1 MSRIASDV
9 LSIIKDPTLTYQQQ
23 VLALA
28 RLAESKDESLPRDPE
43 FVKALEDGCICDLG
57 EGRSPYRP
65 RYIVPDYQQLMDKGS
80 EFLGI
85 EPPQDIFEATNAL
98 LIMYRN
104 VPSITSFPVYLGN
117 FTKLFERF
125 DKDEKETRKALKLFL
140 LNIDKTLT
148 DSFVHADIGPEDNR
162 VTRIIL
168 DLTKEMQLAVPNITL
183 LYNEDITS
191 EELAKASID
200 CMLKTS
206 KPSFANDKLYASEL
220 GEGKYAIVS
229 CYNAFRIRGGGYT
242 LPRLKLYEIATKAKD
257 IDDFFA
263 NTLPFYVNLILKN
276 IDQRIKF
283 IVEESNFFKTNYLV
297 TEGFVERDN
306 FTGMVGMVGLAECT
320 NHLLHIEDKMKG
332 FGHNKEAEDLGVKI
346 LDEIYKMVIN
356 HKGLYCHN
364 CNDHYAMH
372 AQVGIETDKG
382 QDAPGVRIPIGCEPE
397 LFKHLAIES
406 RMHKHFESGVG
417 DIFKFDQT
425 WNNSP
430 LALLDII
437 KGAFHSGMRY
447 FTAYNA
453 DNDVVRVTGYLVK
466 KSELAK
472 LDNNLPSMNNCSVFG
487 KGSRDGGH
495 SLDRKIYSKDG
506 K

>member
-1 MSRIASDV
+1 MSKIASDV
-9 LSIIKDPTLTYQQQ
+9 LSIVSDPTLTYQQQ

-28 RLAESKDESLPRDPE
+28 RLAESKDESLPRNPD

-57 EGRSPYRP
+57 EGRTPYRP
-65 RYIVPDYQQLMDKGS
+65 RYIVPDYQKFFREGS
-80 EFLGI
+80 KFLGI
-85 EPPQDIFEATNAL
+85 EPPKDIWEATNAL

-117 FTKLFERF
+117 FTELFEPF

-148 DSFVHADIGPEDNR
+148 DSFVHANIGPKDNR

-168 DLTKEMQLAVPNITL
+168 DLTQEMQLAVPNITL
-183 LYNEDITS
+183 IYNEDITPDN
-191 EELAKASID
+191 LALASIE

-206 KPSFANDKLYASEL
+206 KPSFCNDKMYSKEL

-229 CYNAFRIRGGGYT
+229 CYNAFRIGGGGYT
-242 LPRLKLYEIATKAKD
+242 LPRLRMYEIGKKAKD
-257 IDDFFA
+257 VDDFFQRV
-263 NTLPFYVNLILKN
+263 LPFYVNLILRN
-276 IDQRIKF
+276 IDQRIQF
-283 IVEESNFFKTNYLV
+283 IVEQSNFFKTNYLV
-297 TEGFVERDN
+297 TEGFVHRDD
-306 FTGMVGMVGLAECT
+306 FTGMVGLVGLAECT
-320 NHLLHIEDKMKG
+320 NQLLGIKDKKLG
-332 FGHNKEAEDLGVKI
+332 YGNNKECEDLGVRI
-346 LDEIYKMVIN
+346 LDSIYQMVQN

-382 QDAPGVRIPIGCEPE
+382 DDAPGVRIPIGCEPE
-397 LFKHLAIES
+397 LYKHLMIEG
-406 RMHKHFESGVG
+406 RMHAHFESGVG

-425 WNNSP
+425 WNRSP
-430 LALLDII
+430 EALLDII
-437 KGAFHSGMRY
+437 RGAFHGGMRY

-466 KSELAK
+466 KSELEK
-472 LDNNLPSMNNCSVFG
+472 LDQNTPSMNNCTVFG
-487 KGSRDGGH
+487 KGQRDFGH
-495 SLDRKIYSKDG
+495 SLNRRIYGKDG

>member
-1 MSRIASDV
+1 MSKIANDV
-9 LSIIKDPTLTYQQQ
+9 LSIVSDPTLTYQQQ

-28 RLAESKDESLPRDPE
+28 RLAESKDESLPRDPD
-43 FVKALEDGCICDLG
+43 FVQALKDKCICDLG

-65 RYIVPDYQQLMDKGS
+65 RYIVPDYQKLFREGS
-80 EFLGI
+80 KFLGI
-85 EPPQDIFEATNAL
+85 EPPQDIWEATNAL

-117 FTKLFERF
+117 FTELFEPF
-125 DKDEKETRKALKLFL
+125 DKDEKETRKALRLFL

-148 DSFVHADIGPEDNR
+148 DSFVHANIGPKDNR

-183 LYNEDITS
+183 LYNEDITP
-191 EELAKASID
+191 EDLAVASID

-206 KPSFANDKLYASEL
+206 KPSFANDKMYAAEL
-220 GEGKYAIVS
+220 GEDKYGIVS
-229 CYNAFRIRGGGYT
+229 CYNAFRIGGGGYT
-242 LPRLKLYEIATKAKD
+242 LPRLRMYEISKKAKD
-257 IDDFFA
+257 IDDFFDRV
-263 NTLPFYVNLILKN
+263 LPFYVNLILCN

-283 IVEESNFFKTNYLV
+283 IVEQSNFFKTNYLV
-297 TEGFVERDN
+297 TEGFVHRDD
-306 FTGMVGMVGLAECT
+306 FTGMVGLVGLAECT
-320 NHLLHIEDKMKG
+320 NTLLHITDKKKG
-332 FGHNKEAEDLGVKI
+332 FGNNKEAEDLGVRI
-346 LDEIYKMVIN
+346 LDAIYDMVQK

-364 CNDHYAMH
+364 CHDHYAMH

-382 QDAPGVRIPIGCEPE
+382 DDAPGVRIPIGCEPE
-397 LFKHLAIES
+397 LFKHLSIEG

-437 KGAFHSGMRY
+437 KGAFHGGMRY
-447 FTAYNA
+447 FTAYDC

-466 KSELAK
+466 KSELEK
-472 LDNNLPSMNNCSVFG
+472 LDRKTPSMNNCTVFG
-487 KGSRDGGH
+487 KGQRDFGH
-495 SLDRKIYSKDG
+495 SLNRRIYKPDG

>member
-1 MSRIASDV
+1 MSKIASDV
-9 LSIIKDPTLTYQQQ
+9 MSIIQDPTLTYQQQ

-28 RLAESKDESLPRDPE
+28 RLAESKDESLPRDPD
-43 FVKALEDGCICDLG
+43 FVQALKDKCICDLG

-65 RYIVPDYQQLMDKGS
+65 RYIVPDYQKFFREGS
-80 EFLGI
+80 KFLGV
-85 EPPQDIFEATNAL
+85 EPPQDIWEATNAL

-117 FTKLFERF
+117 FSELFEPF

-148 DSFVHADIGPEDNR
+148 DSFVHANIGPKDNR

-168 DLTKEMQLAVPNITL
+168 DLTKEMQLAVPNLSLI
-183 LYNEDITS
+183 YNEDITP
-191 EELAKASID
+191 EDLAVASID

-206 KPSFANDKLYASEL
+206 KPSFANDKIYSSEL

-229 CYNAFRIRGGGYT
+229 CYNAFRIGGGGYT
-242 LPRLKLYEIATKAKD
+242 LPRLRMYEISKKATD
-257 IDDFFA
+257 IDDFF
-263 NTLPFYVNLILKN
+263 NRVLPFYVNLILRN
-276 IDQRIKF
+276 IDQRIQF
-283 IVEESNFFKTNYLV
+283 IVEKSNFFKTNYLV
-297 TEGFVERDN
+297 TEGFVHRDD
-306 FTGMVGMVGLAECT
+306 FTGMVGLVGLAECT
-320 NHLLHIEDKMKG
+320 NQLLHITDKKKG
-332 FGHNKEAEDLGVKI
+332 FGNNKEAEDLGVRI
-346 LDEIYKMVIN
+346 LDAIYNMVQN

-364 CNDHYAMH
+364 CNDHYVMH

-382 QDAPGVRIPIGCEPE
+382 DDAPGVRIPIGCEPE
-397 LFKHLAIES
+397 LFKHLSIEG

-437 KGAFHSGMRY
+437 KGAFHGGMRY
-447 FTAYNA
+447 FTAYDC

-466 KSELAK
+466 KSELEK
-472 LDNNLPSMNNCSVFG
+472 LDQNTPSMNNCTVFG
-487 KGSRDGGH
+487 KGQRDFGH
-495 SLDRKIYSKDG
+495 SLNRRVYKPDG

>member
-1 MSRIASDV
+1 MSKIASDV
-9 LSIIKDPTLTYQQQ
+9 LSIVSDPTLTYQQQ

-28 RLAESKDESLPRDPE
+28 RLAESKDESLPRDPD

-57 EGRSPYRP
+57 EGRTPYRP
-65 RYIVPDYQQLMDKGS
+65 RYIVPDYQKFFREGS

-85 EPPQDIFEATNAL
+85 EPPKDIWEATNAL

-117 FTKLFERF
+117 FTELFEPF

-148 DSFVHADIGPEDNR
+148 DSFVHANIGPKDNR

-168 DLTKEMQLAVPNITL
+168 DLTQEMQLAVPNITL
-183 LYNEDITS
+183 IYNEDITPDD
-191 EELAKASID
+191 LALASIE

-206 KPSFANDKLYASEL
+206 KPSFCNDKMYSKEL

-229 CYNAFRIRGGGYT
+229 CYNAFRIGGGGYT
-242 LPRLKLYEIATKAKD
+242 LPRLRMYEISKKAKD
-257 IDDFFA
+257 VDDFFQRV
-263 NTLPFYVNLILKN
+263 LPFYVNLILRN
-276 IDQRIKF
+276 IDQRIQF
-283 IVEESNFFKTNYLV
+283 IVEKSNFFKTNYLV
-297 TEGFVERDN
+297 TEGFVHRDD
-306 FTGMVGMVGLAECT
+306 FTGMVGLVGLAECT
-320 NHLLHIEDKMKG
+320 NQLLGIKDKKLG
-332 FGHNKEAEDLGVKI
+332 YGNNKECEDLGVRI
-346 LDEIYKMVIN
+346 LDSIYQMVQN

-382 QDAPGVRIPIGCEPE
+382 DDAPGVRIPIGCEPE
-397 LFKHLAIES
+397 LYKHLMIEG
-406 RMHKHFESGVG
+406 RMHAHFESGVG

-425 WNNSP
+425 WNRSP
-430 LALLDII
+430 EALLDII
-437 KGAFHSGMRY
+437 RGAFHGGMRY

-466 KSELAK
+466 KSELEK
-472 LDNNLPSMNNCSVFG
+472 LDQNTPSMNNCTVFG
-487 KGSRDGGH
+487 KGQRDFGH
-495 SLDRKIYSKDG
+495 SLNRRIYGKDRK
-506 K
+506 